1 MKNTLL
7 GSVDMSSKPFRLH
20 VATFK
25 NLRVIQLLGGGSAL
39 IAKLKGSYS
48 KALHT
53 DAIKPRSRLIDTIL
67 HATSERHLAVWDG
80 NQGTITVDNF
90 LKDIEKDG
98 LDDIVISEMTIAKPT
113 QRFVESTLQNEDMYL
128 PWSFLSLSE
137 RPGQWLRLKADIYP
151 SQQLFHDIKKTK
163 KDIQKK
169 LDPEIA
175 KRWRDGILIN
185 DPHEHENYDNYEIR
199 QMWQGVRWALI
210 LKETQGHF
218 GLMDLGE
225 LK

>member
-1 MKNTLL
+1 
-7 GSVDMSSKPFRLH
+7 MSSKPFRLH

-25 NLRVIQLLGGGSAL
+25 NLRVIQLLGGGNAL

-48 KALHT
+48 KALHAHT
-53 DAIKPRSRLIDTIL
+53 IQPRCRFIKAILDS
-67 HATSERHLAVWDG
+67 TSKRFMVVWDG
-80 NQGTITVDNF
+80 NQGSITVDDF
-90 LKDIEKDG
+90 LKEIEQDG
-98 LDDIVISEMTIAKPT
+98 LDDVIISEMTVAKPT
-113 QRFVESTLQNEDMYL
+113 QRFVESSLRSEDVHL
-128 PWSFLSLSE
+128 PWSFFSLSE
-137 RPGQWLRLKADIYP
+137 RPGQWMRLKADIYP
-151 SQQLFHDIKKTK
+151 SQQLFYDIKAIK
-163 KDIQKK
+163 KEIQKN
-169 LDPEIA
+169 LDPETA